1 MKLFK
6 SKNNDETIVGH
17 LTEVRMRLI
26 LSILAFLITTIVVF
40 QYTEPLV
47 NDLISKSSGMQFV
60 FIEPAE
66 LFMTFIKIAIT
77 GGLVVAFPFLLFQL
91 WMFISPGLKK
101 KEKQALAIALTI
113 GLLLF
118 ILGMIFA
125 YLIVLPMTTNF
136 FMGFKL
142 ADIPP
147 MVSFSSYFNYA
158 LNIILSFGLAFEF
171 PILMV
176 MLAFVGIVKTSF
188 LAKNRKYVLLIVLIV
203 AAIITP
209 PDVVSQVL
217 LTIPLM
223 VLFELGLI
231 FSRLVEKKGV
241 SLLSTIRGKETD
253 EPESDDDK
261 EEEIEPQADSKEDEK
276 TESSVDDVKE
286 EVKTE
291 KTSMDDNKKQEIK
304 KDPRQDFADRV
315 NNGNFLDPD
324 DQKF

>member
-66 LFMTFIKIAIT
+66 LFITFMKIAIT
-77 GGLVVAFPFLLFQL
+77 GGLVVALPFLLFQL
-91 WMFISPGLKK
+91 WMFIRPGLNK
-101 KEKQALAIALTI
+101 KERQALTIALTI

-118 ILGMIFA
+118 VLGMVFA
-125 YLIVLPMTTNF
+125 YLLVLPMTTRF

-147 MVSFSSYFNYA
+147 MISFSSYFNYA

-176 MLAFVGIVKTSF
+176 MLAFVGIIRTSF

-223 VLFELGLI
+223 LLFELGLI
-231 FSRLVEKKGV
+231 FSRLVEKKGI
-241 SLLSTIRGKETD
+241 SLSTIRGKESD
-253 EPESDDDK
+253 EKEPEDDK
-261 EEEIEPQADSKEDEK
+261 EDESRADED
-276 TESSVDDVKE
+276 TESTDKENTNDEISTMDSTDVKSE
-286 EVKTE
+286 PERIT
-291 KTSMDDNKKQEIK
+291 
-304 KDPRQDFADRV
+304 DPRKDLLNKV
-315 NNGNFLDPD
+315 TNGNFLNPD